1 MNKLI
6 IGLSLFLAGS
16 GAAQAQY
23 YYKDIVSNKQVIAD
37 LASYREARI
46 RTIKIKSFE
55 SNGEPS
61 EGFFCEK
68 KVAKD
73 YKKTALYTR
82 SDMSGNS
89 LLESYFNESG
99 KLIKSYDSSSI
110 SMSSSEYSYDD
121 AGRLIKIVSISKSN
135 DDDFVNELREE
146 HLYEYNENNQ
156 PLKMTLVKNKYDS
169 IAILF
174 SLDENGNVTIE
185 KNTKSGAKYYYYY
198 DAQKRLTDVVH
209 ANEYKQGL
217 VADYLFEYNPAGLL
231 SQMTTTEEGGNNY
244 YVWKYTY
251 DNGLRIKE
259 RVYSKDRRL
268 MGSIEY
274 EYK

>member
-99 KLIKSYDSSSI
+99 KLVKSYDSSSI